1 MVESSEDAIIGKD
14 LDGIIISWNRGAE
27 KMYGYLADEI
37 KGQSVKKLLPGEDA
51 SEIENILKRLG
62 GGEQFALMIQ
72 REKERM
78 ARL

>member
-1 MVESSEDAIIGKD
+1 
-14 LDGIIISWNRGAE
+14 
-27 KMYGYLADEI
+27 MYGYLADEI